1 MIRVDYSCVTPTG
14 KEFGRISLLLAP
26 ANNIEDLNVHKYI
39 LPGLLCLGACST
51 PPTANN
57 TPVQPAK
64 NQFTQVDGRASYY
77 GGRRNGRATSS
88 GEILNSSR
96 MTAAHR
102 TLPFGTKVMVT
113 NLWNGHAC
121 DVEIN
126 DRGPALWTG
135 RVLDVSV
142 AAARCLDMFGPGVI
156 PVRMEIPG

>member
-1 MIRVDYSCVTPTG
+1 MR
-14 KEFGRISLLLAP
+14 
-26 ANNIEDLNVHKYI
+26 NYI

-51 PPTANN
+51 LPTASN
-57 TPVQPAK
+57 TPTPPAK

-77 GGRRNGRATSS
+77 GGRRNGRTTSS
-88 GEILNSSR
+88 GAILNPSR

-121 DVEIN
+121 DVEIT

-135 RVLDVSV
+135 RVLDVSEQ
-142 AAARCLDMFGPGVI
+142 AARCLDMFGPGVI
-156 PVRMEIPG
+156 PVRMQIPG